1 MDSRTVIIAV
11 VAIYFIALLV
21 IGFVTKGKNE
31 EVDDFLVAGRNVGL
45 WVGAFVL
52 RWQPVWGDRPDS
64 RVWVKVPLTG
74 GEGAPRGLLGPGLPC
89 KSGCG

>member
-45 WVGAFVL
+45 WVGAFSIAAV
-52 RWQPVWGDRPDS
+52 QVGAG
-64 RVWVKVPLTG
+64 VIIG
-74 GEGAPRGLLGPGLPC
+74 GA
-89 KSGCG
+89 